1 MAVKKK
7 TKAPPVDPD
16 ALARAFT
23 ERVGDAIRSA
33 RRTRE
38 WTQAELAERA
48 ELSANYVARLERGE
62 LGPSL
67 WVAHKLVSALGTT
80 LDALLAN
87 AKVAPPL
94 ARTKF
99 GKSRAARYEL

>member
-1 MAVKKK
+1 MAGKKK
-7 TKAPPVDPD
+7 SPPVDPE

-23 ERVGDAIRSA
+23 LRVGEAIRSA
-33 RRTRE
+33 RRTRD
-38 WTQAELAERA
+38 WTQADLAERA

-67 WVAHKLVSALGTT
+67 WVAHKLASALGTSI
-80 LDALLAN
+80 DALLQN
-87 AKVAPPL
+87 AKVPPPL

-99 GKSRAARYEL
+99 SKLRAARYEL

>member
-1 MAVKKK
+1 MAAKKK
-7 TKAPPVDPD
+7 VIAMDPD
-16 ALARAFT
+16 AISRAFT
-23 ERVGDAIRSA
+23 ERVGYAIRIA
-33 RRTRE
+33 RTTRE

-67 WVAHKLVSALGTT
+67 WVAHKLAMALGTSI
-80 LDALLAN
+80 DALLVN
-87 AKVAPPL
+87 AKVAPPV

-99 GKSRAARYEL
+99 AKSRAARYEL

>member
-1 MAVKKK
+1 VAGKKK
-7 TKAPPVDPD
+7 AVPLDPD
-16 ALARAFT
+16 AMARAFT
-23 ERVGDAIRSA
+23 ERVGYAIRTA
-33 RRTRE
+33 RTTRE

-67 WVAHKLVSALGTT
+67 WVAHRIAMALGTT
-80 LDALLAN
+80 IDALLVS

-99 GKSRAARYEL
+99 AKSRAARYEL

>member
-1 MAVKKK
+1 MAGKKR
-7 TKAPPVDPD
+7 ALPVDPD

-23 ERVGDAIRSA
+23 ERVGEAIRAA

-67 WVAHKLVSALGTT
+67 WVAHKIASALGTT
-80 LDALLAN
+80 LDALLQNEKA
-87 AKVAPPL
+87 APPL

-99 GKSRAARYEL
+99 SKSRAARYEV